1 MSTLPG
7 ECPGLPNTAV
17 VDVREPHE
25 LECVIAVTIVAASR
39 EYVTVDA
46 NDTRAAATGS
56 RARRLRRRRAHRR
69 PALRGAFPRIVAAD
83 AAQVGEDP
91 VDDRDVLDHGNTF
104 HLDATLGAEQRVD
117 LEDPARLDSRG
128 RAQLRRR
135 DRAAGESS
143 WASGSARTSTSE
155 RGAPLPLSPL
165 CLRARSPRA
174 RDEYDPK

>member
-25 LECVIAVTIVAASR
+25 FECVIAVTILAPSHTH
-39 EYVTVDA
+39 VTVDA
-46 NDTRAAATGS
+46 NDTRAAATGRHS
-56 RARRLRRRRAHRR
+56 RRSRRRRARRR

-91 VDDRDVLDHGNTF
+91 VDDRDVLDHGDTF

-117 LEDPARLDSRG
+117 LEDPTKETRPTPTPRPRG
-128 RAQLRRR
+128 GGVVPVFGVGADLGERRTT
-135 DRAAGESS
+135 AAFSALPPG
-143 WASGSARTSTSE
+143 AIAART
-155 RGAPLPLSPL
+155 
-165 CLRARSPRA
+165 
-174 RDEYDPK
+174 